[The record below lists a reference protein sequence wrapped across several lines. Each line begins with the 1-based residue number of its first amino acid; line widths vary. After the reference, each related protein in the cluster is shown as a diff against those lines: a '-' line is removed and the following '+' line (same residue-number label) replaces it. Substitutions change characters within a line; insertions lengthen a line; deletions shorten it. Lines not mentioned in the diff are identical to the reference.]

1 MTNIFQDTKG
11 SENMSER
18 IKPFV
23 IRLINNV
30 NFEIEMLKTIKT
42 VTNNDFNDE
51 IIDKNEYERE
61 VQEIDKAIDGLK
73 SAIDC
78 LKNLNESD

>member
-1 MTNIFQDTKG
+1 MKG
-11 SENMSER
+11 SENMSEK

-23 IRLINNV
+23 IRLINNI
-30 NFEIEMLKTIKT
+30 NFEIEMLNTIKT
-42 VTNNDFNDE
+42 VTNNDFNDG

-61 VQEIDKAIDGLK
+61 VQEIDKAVDELK

>member
-1 MTNIFQDTKG
+1 
-11 SENMSER
+11 MSER

-51 IIDKNEYERE
+51 IIDKNEHERE
-61 VQEIDKAIDGLK
+61 VQEIDKAIDELK

>member
-1 MTNIFQDTKG
+1 
-11 SENMSER
+11 MSER

-61 VQEIDKAIDGLK
+61 VQEIDKAIDELK

>member
-1 MTNIFQDTKG
+1 
-11 SENMSER
+11 MSER